1 MNPNFDHVVILA
13 DESANWNIGGMR
25 QLDRLVLAFDEL
37 ATSISSQRKIDI
49 FIFWRPDIAVD
60 QRWKPQDPRIVR
72 CNFVDG
78 LVVGG
83 RERVF
88 NTRLLV
94 KPRGLERF
102 VYDSVPLENDAT
114 IGDESAVWEKLWER
128 FENACSAVDPGKHET
143 WRYVSDDR
151 NVARLE
157 RWLLRGSGKSQDGL
171 VSRFL
176 NRPISRLITR
186 LLLHFPITPNAWTM
200 SIFPLLV
207 VAFFFL
213 WRGDYA
219 GFVIGCAI
227 FQVYSILDGCD
238 GEIAR
243 AKNLV
248 SEIGGQLDTLC
259 DTIGNLLLVIG
270 VGLGLRAQHPG
281 SGWIYALEGFCCA
294 VLIAMNE
301 LSLHKARPEEELT
314 SSGVSAALY
323 PRHQTLARHSG
334 LMLLGEKNVWW
345 LVQFTKRDV
354 AILFFLVLAIAGFP
368 QWILHLSLLVTAI
381 TLSLSIIARRSN
393 GARSE
398 TIGGSRA

>member
-13 DESANWNIGGMR
+13 DESANWNVGGLR
-25 QLDRLVLAFDEL
+25 QLDRLVLALDAL

-49 FIFWRPDIAVD
+49 FIFWRPDIAPY
-60 QRWKPQDPRIVR
+60 QRWKPDDPRIAR

-88 NTRLLV
+88 NTRLLL

-114 IGDESAVWEKLWER
+114 IGDERAVWEKLWDR
-128 FENACSAVDPGKHET
+128 FENACAAVGPLRHES
-143 WRYVSDDR
+143 WRYVADDR
-151 NVARLE
+151 DASRLE
-157 RWLLRGSGKSQDGL
+157 GWLLSGGKSQDGL

-186 LLLHFPITPNAWTM
+186 MLLRFPITPNAWTM

-213 WRGDYA
+213 LHGDYW

-227 FQVYSILDGCD
+227 FQLYSILDGCD

-243 AKNLV
+243 VKNLV
-248 SEIGGQLDTLC
+248 SEVGGQLDTLC
-259 DTIGNLLLVIG
+259 DTIGNLLLLIG
-270 VGLGLRAQHPG
+270 VGLGLRAQYSG
-281 SGWIYALEGFCCA
+281 SGWIYALEGFLCA
-294 VLIAMNE
+294 ALVAFNE
-301 LSLHKARPEEELT
+301 FSLHKAKLEGEL
-314 SSGVSAALY
+314 VSTGMTAALY

-334 LMLLGEKNVWW
+334 VMLLGEKNVWW
-345 LVQFTKRDV
+345 LVQLTKRDV
-354 AILFFLVLAIAGFP
+354 AILFFLALAIAGFP

-381 TLSLSIIARRSN
+381 TSLLSVAAMRSN
-393 GARSE
+393 RALD
-398 TIGGSRA
+398 GSRA

>member
-13 DESANWNIGGMR
+13 DESANWEVGGLR
-25 QLDRLVLAFDEL
+25 QLDRLVLALDEL

-49 FIFWRPDIAVD
+49 FIFWRPDIAPY
-60 QRWKPQDPRIVR
+60 QRWKPDHPRIAR

-114 IGDESAVWEKLWER
+114 IGDERAVWEKLWER
-128 FENACSAVDPGKHET
+128 FENACAAVDLRKHGT
-143 WRYVSDDR
+143 WRYISDDR
-151 NVARLE
+151 DVSRLE
-157 RWLLRGSGKSQDGL
+157 GWLLSGGKSQDGL

-176 NRPISRLITR
+176 NRPISRMVTR
-186 LLLHFPITPNAWTM
+186 VLLRFPITPNVWTM

-207 VAFFFL
+207 IAFSFL
-213 WRGDYA
+213 LRGDYW
-219 GFVIGCAI
+219 GFVVGCAI
-227 FQVYSILDGCD
+227 FQLYSILDGCD

-248 SEIGGQLDTLC
+248 SEVGGQLDTLC
-259 DTIGNLLLVIG
+259 DTLGNLLLLIG
-270 VGLGLRAQHPG
+270 LGLGLRVQHPA
-281 SGWIYALEGFCCA
+281 SGWIYTLEGFFCA
-294 VLIAMNE
+294 ALIAMNE
-301 LSLHKARPEEELT
+301 FSLHKAKPGEQST
-314 SSGVSAALY
+314 PSGVGATLY
-323 PRHQTLARHSG
+323 PRHQTLAQHSG

-345 LVQFTKRDV
+345 LVQLTKRDV
-354 AILFFLVLAIAGFP
+354 AILFFLALAIAGIP
-368 QWILHLSLLVTAI
+368 QWILHLSLIVTAI
-381 TLSLSIIARRSN
+381 TLSLSVIAMRSN
-393 GARSE
+393 RALD
-398 TIGGSRA
+398 GSRA

>member
-13 DESANWNIGGMR
+13 DESANWNVGGLR
-25 QLDRLVLAFDEL
+25 QLDRLVLALDAL

-49 FIFWRPDIAVD
+49 FIFWRPDIAPYL
-60 QRWKPQDPRIVR
+60 RWKPDDPRIAR

-114 IGDESAVWEKLWER
+114 IGDERAVWEKLWDR
-128 FENACSAVDPGKHET
+128 FENACAAVGPRKHES
-143 WRYVSDDR
+143 WRYVFDDR
-151 NVARLE
+151 NVGRLE
-157 RWLLRGSGKSQDGL
+157 GWLLSDGKSQDGL

-176 NRPISRLITR
+176 NRPISRMVTRVLIR
-186 LLLHFPITPNAWTM
+186 FPITPNVWTM

-207 VAFFFL
+207 IAFFFL
-213 WRGDYA
+213 LRGDYW
-219 GFVIGCAI
+219 GFVVGCAI

-243 AKNLV
+243 VKNLV
-248 SEIGGQLDTLC
+248 SEVGGQLDTLC
-259 DTIGNLLLVIG
+259 DTIGNLLLLIG
-270 VGLGLRAQHPG
+270 LGLGLRAQNPA
-281 SGWIYALEGFCCA
+281 SGWIYALEGFFCA
-294 VLIAMNE
+294 ALIAMNE
-301 LSLHKARPEEELT
+301 FSLHKAKPEEQST
-314 SSGVSAALY
+314 PSGVSAALY
-323 PRHQTLARHSG
+323 PRHQTLAHQSG

-345 LVQFTKRDV
+345 LVQLTKRDV
-354 AILFFLVLAIAGFP
+354 AILFFLALAIAGLP
-368 QWILHLSLLVTAI
+368 QWILHLSLIVTAI
-381 TLSLSIIARRSN
+381 TLSLSVIAMRSN
-393 GARSE
+393 RALD
-398 TIGGSRA
+398 GSRA